1 MVAVSQYH
9 LVSTALAPW
18 ISKAMFLVPKQFAT
32 TLSQPKSLW
41 AIDEKV
47 QEGDPRELGL
57 DRRCKYSS
65 ILTQAQRDESIIAM
79 QTVIMSTS
87 RFESAWKIPCS
98 WWQWFRIATMAT
110 REWKFLP
117 FSSGKMCRAWYEVT
131 DSRNALVDYWSSHT
145 SVSPWTLGKTAH
157 WQLLAYEGSALSTMS
172 SDRQFHTMLS
182 CWICKN

>member
-1 MVAVSQYH
+1 M
-9 LVSTALAPW
+9 
-18 ISKAMFLVPKQFAT
+18 
-32 TLSQPKSLW
+32 W
-41 AIDEKV
+41 AINSDV
-47 QEGDPRELGL
+47 QGGDRSALGFHNRCTIFL
-57 DRRCKYSS
+57 HIDTGTTRRM
-65 ILTQAQRDESIIAM
+65 IIAM
-79 QTVIMSTS
+79 QTVIMNTS